1 MDYPDH
7 RPPRL
12 RWIPPTAW
20 RILMGLLLLG
30 LVYNLVAWLWEQLA
44 K

>member
-12 RWIPPTAW
+12 RWITPTAW
-20 RILMGLLLLG
+20 KILMGFLLLG
-30 LVYNLVAWLWEQLA
+30 MGYSLVAWLWEQLA
-44 K
+44 R